1 MLLPVEPYVLAEALF
16 STGTE
21 RLGTEDSDKAV
32 GSLELTL
39 SQPSQTL
46 WETRDNSDEGWPP
59 LDFWLDNTQHNVSM
73 NIKKLHT
80 REMVNFHEL
89 W

>member
-21 RLGTEDSDKAV
+21 RLGTGDSDKAV

-46 WETRDNSDEGWPP
+46 WETRDNNDEG
-59 LDFWLDNTQHNVSM
+59 
-73 NIKKLHT
+73 
-80 REMVNFHEL
+80 
-89 W
+89 